1 MSFNFDDLYEFY
13 RIEDDGYDEEY
24 ENDLNTDQAL
34 TRAEAVLALLN
45 KKICTISICWED
57 VEFYGS
63 I

>member
-1 MSFNFDDLYEFY
+1 MIYICFIE
-13 RIEDDGYDEEY
+13 EDDRYDEEY

-45 KKICTISICWED
+45 KKIFTISICWGD